1 MMIASF
7 FLIDVGSGE
16 AGQDVK
22 AMSEDIDKDLQKL
35 TNETKDK
42 CASLESCLA
51 QIEHYQKVEKNIFGG
66 RGWAMLQTIKDYGF
80 ESWNLDKATKM
91 NNYIGHRITI

>member
-66 RGWAMLQTIKDYGF
+66 RGWAMLQTSEIRVRIPSIQNRNYRFLRF
-80 ESWNLDKATKM
+80 EQT
-91 NNYIGHRITI
+91 